1 MFIPTIEEWGNLG
14 KEKNMNKLFTKIATL
29 SVGLAMAVGVG
40 VAVGNNANFVK
51 AEAVEEEI
59 TYALTGNWTTD
70 NGDWSQVSN
79 TTNLSALASGK
90 WGINSGTAAAIS
102 PQSYLNISKVVF
114 KGTKSTSGTAKINLY
129 YSATNLESG
138 SWTRIG
144 DADRSWNNTLTWNI
158 ANPVTGYL
166 KFSMQRT
173 AGNIY
178 IASLAVTYSL
188 PNLDSIAVSETSA
201 PEKHF
206 EGDVINSSDLT
217 ITPTYGG
224 VIGTPITDGTGV
236 YFNSTYTQTAY
247 ELSEGDNAVP
257 VYFKDNKNRTANTTL
272 NINGVEAGR
281 TVVDVLSIA
290 SAPTKVVK
298 NGSINNSEVTLNVSY
313 NEGPNG
319 VVIAS
324 NVSCTTT
331 TGGVVEATA
340 TYSSATGVKTAKW
353 NVTVCDGSQSYP
365 YTFDMG
371 YAIIDALEAD
381 VSGGNA
387 YIEGVISKITYNYA
401 NNQVSFNFSADGSQ
415 SGNQINAF
423 KCVATSAND
432 YIVGDKVIMYGEL
445 LNYNG
450 TKPELNEGCTVF
462 KRNTPTSLS
471 ISGATTVYTVGDEFE
486 FDGTAK
492 LVWSIDG
499 IDSEALNNSDLS
511 FSKTQGQAFTK
522 SEQGAQSIT
531 VTYSHSRFGNING
544 TLSVTVNWAA
554 ATGVSLDVGNEKTII
569 LDDDITITATVLDA
583 DLAEQ
588 KVAWSYTTSLVENT
602 DYEVL
607 EDDNCVVL
615 YSKKTAGVVRVTAT
629 AGSYSAYCDVTIT
642 DEPTVRLDESSLTA
656 WTGDTSSILTA
667 TYENFGS
674 NTPTLTWVSSNEAV
688 ATVTKDSTEQ
698 CMAEVE
704 YVGAGSAT
712 ITVTATYGDKHP
724 TDICSVTVSQSAITG
739 ITLSNSEENIY
750 TNDPFTLTVT
760 GYTKAGG
767 NETEGVTWETSD
779 GTIATVSN
787 GVVTGLKEGDV
798 TITARST
805 YSTSVTASCDF
816 HITQDEM
823 TLTWGSKGTLR
834 YFVGDKI
841 VLNEGATLTA
851 KYLNPGKADVELTLG
866 TSGVGAY
873 LKDSDGK
880 NKASVNLNTYTYLK
894 TDNGRKLGFTYTD
907 GTLSA
912 ETSGYTLTIV
922 NWRNVYVTTAN
933 TGAYD
938 FTSIA
943 NTSGTV
949 LSESQINSCWSSSDN
964 VSAPSVSGIT
974 KLYGTGSLLQFGSSG
989 NAGSFKLTFSED
1001 VESITISY
1009 TADKASKITIT
1020 NCTDI
1025 VINDSTSPV
1034 SRTLSSAENEIT
1046 IGTDNRLKITAI
1058 SINFAE
1064 AEKNVGKSDD
1074 ALAVQAF
1081 VDGYMHMEDYDPELH
1096 VGVAGD
1102 GDCKGNGKD
1111 YYGKNT
1117 ETGAKHAFNQLTL
1130 AQRKM
1135 LTSNSAFANEW
1146 ARLQAWA
1153 IANGDSLN
1161 ASNQLAQ
1168 ASSALT
1174 FKIQSESNVTTF
1186 IIVVA
1191 VISTLC
1197 VGGFFFIR
1205 KKKNVK

>member
-1 MFIPTIEEWGNLG
+1 
-14 KEKNMNKLFTKIATL
+14 MNKLFTKIATAC
-29 SVGLAMAVGVG
+29 VGLAMAVGVG

-51 AEAVEEEI
+51 AEAGSSVGDYSIEVDFSQQIGSMPTSSSSASTTETTFTVGSYTFGYKKLYYNSTDEYTMFMKKASNSSGVFYNI
-59 TYALTGNWTTD
+59 TAIPNLSAVTITCESACSANGTIYASFGSSKMDSYVYSNYSESLSVGASVVSSTTSTVGS
-70 NGDWSQVSN
+70 NQFFNITSGN
-79 TTNLSALASGK
+79 TTNVRIVKVSISTLTLNSISASSSGTYYIGDTLSASDVTVNT
-90 WGINSGTAAAIS
+90 IYNDT
-102 PQSYLNISKVVF
+102 
-114 KGTKSTSGTAKINLY
+114 TKN
-129 YSATNLESG
+129 AT
-138 SWTRIG
+138 
-144 DADRSWNNTLTWNI
+144 
-158 ANPVTGYL
+158 
-166 KFSMQRT
+166 
-173 AGNIY
+173 
-178 IASLAVTYSL
+178 
-188 PNLDSIAVSETSA
+188 
-201 PEKHF
+201 
-206 EGDVINSSDLT
+206 
-217 ITPTYGG
+217 
-224 VIGTPITDGTGV
+224 ITDGTGV
-236 YFNSTYTQTAY
+236 YFDSNCTATTY
-247 ELSEGDNAVP
+247 
-257 VYFKDNKNRTANTTL
+257 
-272 NINGVEAGR
+272 
-281 TVVDVLSIA
+281 SIA
-290 SAPTKVVK
+290 SANNTVPVYYKDAQGRKANTTFNLSASAARTVTDVLSVASAPSKIIK
-298 NGSINNSEVTLNVSY
+298 NGTINAADVSLNVSY
-313 NEGPNG
+313 SEGPNG
-319 VVIAS
+319 VVTPTS
-324 NVSCTTT
+324 VSCTTST
-331 TGGVVEATA
+331 AGVVEATA

-371 YAIIDALEAD
+371 YGVIASLESN

-387 YIEGVISKITYNYA
+387 YIEGIISKITYAYA
-401 NNQVSFNFSADGSQ
+401 NNQVSFNFSADGEQ
-415 SGNQINAF
+415 TGDQINAY

-432 YIVGDKVIMYGEL
+432 YVVGDKVIMYGEL

-450 TKPELNEGCTVF
+450 TKPELNEGCTVS

-499 IDSEALNNSDLS
+499 IDSETLNNSDLS

-642 DEPTVRLDESSLTA
+642 DKPTVRLDESSLAA

-698 CMAEVE
+698 CMAEVK

-750 TNDPFTLTVT
+750 TNDPFTLTVI

-823 TLTWGSKGTLR
+823 TLTWGNKGTLR

-938 FTSIA
+938 FTSLA
-943 NTSGTV
+943 NTNGAV

-1020 NCTDI
+1020 KCTDI

-1064 AEKNVGKSDD
+1064 VEKNVGKSDD

-1153 IANGDSLN
+1153 VANGDSLN

-1174 FKIQSESNVTTF
+1174 FNIQSETNATTF

-1197 VGGFFFIR
+1197 VCGFFFIR
-1205 KKKNVK
+1205 KKKSVK